1 MVDRIR
7 VRLNGGVLLPLVLL
21 LLALSTVFAFANDRG
36 YFYHPDSDSHHNFV
50 SSEHLAVAVNLSP
63 KHRFLLF
70 HHKTIDWGG
79 EPTYAPYNRF
89 PIGGYASIKLAT
101 LPFEG
106 NKSTQIYAARVLLLL
121 FFAAAAALA
130 YLSLSRLTSYR
141 WIALTATLLAFSSY
155 HLLYYNDMI
164 APDGMFDLFG
174 VMLTFHGM
182 VVFMQEGR
190 FRQLLVKTCIALL
203 LGWHV
208 LALLLAFVI
217 LGLASELLRA
227 RSTVSLLPPPPPL
240 CQVKHLIKVLL
251 RSRYLLLGVIALLFS
266 VSVLSFN
273 LANEY
278 FALDTETP
286 LTELPSFKS
295 FLIATGAK
303 PIYGGFSNDPRLAW
317 QSFMEGQFYR
327 IARAFIPYSLSGYN
341 GWPSIGSA
349 WLQVLPRVVIGVG
362 LSAACLIGLLF
373 TRHRILFATLSAF
386 GFVWALPMRH
396 TTVGHEFEAI
406 WYIGIPLTLFSLILM
421 YIHKRAGSIPVVAV
435 LSIAALLLFTSSSFL
450 MSRVG
455 YSAEAARI
463 ARAVDEELTNIR
475 KVTDG
480 KLVTLPHWDG
490 HRINLLFNRASHA
503 LDYYLNSNFI
513 RYDSW
518 ADRGYLLLSRRI
530 DTEALLTPE
539 NQYLFLYDS
548 VSKSAMRRSTVSGDP
563 KILSD
568 FDVYLNPY
576 LGRRELFYVKEP
588 CASHDTQVRFFLHVI
603 YRVEENGLP
612 QGFENLDFNF
622 KDHDLWTDRGCY
634 AYRLLP
640 DYDIARIATGQ
651 FDSSGR
657 IWQGAFDVEGRE

>member
-1 MVDRIR
+1 M
-7 VRLNGGVLLPLVLL
+7 
-21 LLALSTVFAFANDRG
+21 
-36 YFYHPDSDSHHNFV
+36 
-50 SSEHLAVAVNLSP
+50 
-63 KHRFLLF
+63 
-70 HHKTIDWGG
+70 
-79 EPTYAPYNRF
+79 
-89 PIGGYASIKLAT
+89 
-101 LPFEG
+101 
-106 NKSTQIYAARVLLLL
+106 
-121 FFAAAAALA
+121 
-130 YLSLSRLTSYR
+130 
-141 WIALTATLLAFSSY
+141 
-155 HLLYYNDMI
+155 
-164 APDGMFDLFG
+164 
-174 VMLTFHGM
+174 
-182 VVFMQEGR
+182 
-190 FRQLLVKTCIALL
+190 
-203 LGWHV
+203 
-208 LALLLAFVI
+208 
-217 LGLASELLRA
+217 
-227 RSTVSLLPPPPPL
+227 
-240 CQVKHLIKVLL
+240 
-251 RSRYLLLGVIALLFS
+251 LGVVALLFG

-295 FLIATGAK
+295 FLIATGVK
-303 PIYGGFSNDPRLAW
+303 PIYGGFSNDTRLAW

-349 WLQVLPRVVIGVG
+349 WLQGLPGVVIGVG

-455 YSAEAARI
+455 YNAEAARI

-475 KVTDG
+475 KLTAG
-480 KLVTLPHWDG
+480 KLVTLPYWDG
-490 HRINLLFNRASHA
+490 YRINLLFNRAVHA
-503 LDYYLNSNFI
+503 LDYYLNSNVI
-513 RYDSW
+513 RYDDW

-548 VSKSAMRRSTVSGDP
+548 VSKSAIRRSTVSGDP

-568 FDVYLNPY
+568 FDVYLDLY

-588 CASHDTQVRFFLHVI
+588 CASHDTRVRFFLHVI

-612 QGFENLDFNF
+612 QGFENMDFNF
-622 KDHDLWTDRGCY
+622 KDHDLWTDGGCY

-640 DYDIARIATGQ
+640 DYDIAEIITGQ

-657 IWQGAFDVEGRE
+657 IWQGAFDVERRE